1 MKSLL
6 LVAFLLFT
14 ASAVYG
20 SGQIY
25 GVYTSST
32 DTETIVWTSSVNLDT
47 GALTNVSEV
56 EVFAGASA
64 MSDGISAYDLN
75 NNIYYFTD
83 DNVPPMMYGA
93 DTTTNSNLPVTNFYV
108 DAILKMAVDQKTSE
122 VVLAVVVKKKTK
134 IIAQSYPPGNFRSLS
149 ENFPYQEVL
158 GVTYDGVKDML
169 VFLVVESTGKFALVN
184 MNPVTGQTSKPIMIG
199 NEEQIFLENIYFDKN
214 SGMIFGGGFNH
225 SFVYCVLTINPLNG
239 DSNTTL
245 INTDGGNVVAWSLD
259 NTNSWMWY
267 SVASDSGVGF
277 LMAWDMAKNNQT
289 AMIQTQFVLESI
301 EVAL

>member
-1 MKSLL
+1 
-6 LVAFLLFT
+6 
-14 ASAVYG
+14 
-20 SGQIY
+20 
-25 GVYTSST
+25 
-32 DTETIVWTSSVNLDT
+32 
-47 GALTNVSEV
+47 
-56 EVFAGASA
+56 
-64 MSDGISAYDLN
+64 
-75 NNIYYFTD
+75 
-83 DNVPPMMYGA
+83 
-93 DTTTNSNLPVTNFYV
+93 
-108 DAILKMAVDQKTSE
+108 
-122 VVLAVVVKKKTK
+122 
-134 IIAQSYPPGNFRSLS
+134 
-149 ENFPYQEVL
+149 
-158 GVTYDGVKDML
+158 ML

-225 SFVYCVLTINPLNG
+225 SFVYRVLTINPLNG